1 MKARYTVVLIK
12 NPVPYNYPPDYFP
25 RKFAYR
31 READMLVAEVGRNGG
46 KAEVRNSL
54 GALLIADKR

>member
-12 NPVPYNYPPDYFP
+12 NPVPYNYPPGYFP
-25 RKFAYR
+25 RGFAYKKDA
-31 READMLVAEVGRNGG
+31 EKLAADIEKNGG

-54 GALLIADKR
+54 GSLLIADKR